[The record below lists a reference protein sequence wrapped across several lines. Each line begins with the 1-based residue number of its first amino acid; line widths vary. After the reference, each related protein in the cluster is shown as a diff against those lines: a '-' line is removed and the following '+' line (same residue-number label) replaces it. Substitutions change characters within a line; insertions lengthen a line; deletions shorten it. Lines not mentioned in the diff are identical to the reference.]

1 MLIKKANKKR
11 AIIILQIAG
20 VLLLTFLVFT
30 IFLTIHWIANLKIA
44 YAIVQFFSVI
54 VTYALVKDIFM
65 QINNIK

>member
-1 MLIKKANKKR
+1 MKKVNKKR

-20 VLLLTFLVFT
+20 VLLLTFLAFN

-65 QINNIK
+65 QIKNVK